1 MGYHY
6 SDPTAAAAM
15 GNLNREYT
23 RMVKR
28 AKLLRKLYEGGKLSP
43 RALEQAQKEFKG
55 LYKNVLSDTLSDR

>member
-28 AKLLRKLYEGGKLSP
+28 AKHLRDLQRKGKLSP
-43 RALEQAQKEFKG
+43 EALEAAQKEFKG
-55 LYKNVLSDTLSDR
+55 LYKNVLSDTLGDQ